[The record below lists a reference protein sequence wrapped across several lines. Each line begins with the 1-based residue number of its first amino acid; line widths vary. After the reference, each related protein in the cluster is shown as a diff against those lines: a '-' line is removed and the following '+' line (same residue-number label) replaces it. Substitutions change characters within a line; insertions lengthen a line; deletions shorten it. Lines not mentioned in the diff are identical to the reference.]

1 MKLPLKGIIPP
12 MVTPLSEDQTLDS
25 KGLKNLIEHLLEGGV
40 SGIFLLGTNGEGPS
54 LGYALR
60 KQLISEA
67 CNIVKN
73 RVPILVGITDTSFG
87 GSLQIA
93 HHAQNAGADALVVA
107 PPYYFPLSEDEIINY
122 FRALAPLLPLPFL
135 IYNIPSCTKLDL
147 SPKTVKSIKE
157 LGAIGVKDSS
167 GDEAMLYSFIEAFKE
182 TPDFS
187 VIVGNE
193 LFLSNAVLEGGHG
206 AVAGGANVFPKLFV
220 ALYEASLSKD
230 IQRIKKIQKMILR
243 MHNTIYKVED
253 SPTRS
258 IKAIKC
264 ALSIMGI
271 CEDHMAAPLF
281 RLNGNRRSKIEAYLQ
296 EFENGKHI
304 RSPL

>member
-93 HHAQNAGADALVVA
+93 HHAQNAGADALVAA
-107 PPYYFPLSEDEIINY
+107 PSSRLARPSRLQAGWRLARLARRRPADVYHLHDPEL
-122 FRALAPLLPLPFL
+122 LPVGLWLTAPLRGLAARLR
-135 IYNIPSCTKLDL
+135 
-147 SPKTVKSIKE
+147 
-157 LGAIGVKDSS
+157 
-167 GDEAMLYSFIEAFKE
+167 
-182 TPDFS
+182 
-187 VIVGNE
+187 
-193 LFLSNAVLEGGHG
+193 GH
-206 AVAGGANVFPKLFV
+206 
-220 ALYEASLSKD
+220 
-230 IQRIKKIQKMILR
+230 
-243 MHNTIYKVED
+243 
-253 SPTRS
+253 
-258 IKAIKC
+258 
-264 ALSIMGI
+264 
-271 CEDHMAAPLF
+271 
-281 RLNGNRRSKIEAYLQ
+281 
-296 EFENGKHI
+296 
-304 RSPL
+304 